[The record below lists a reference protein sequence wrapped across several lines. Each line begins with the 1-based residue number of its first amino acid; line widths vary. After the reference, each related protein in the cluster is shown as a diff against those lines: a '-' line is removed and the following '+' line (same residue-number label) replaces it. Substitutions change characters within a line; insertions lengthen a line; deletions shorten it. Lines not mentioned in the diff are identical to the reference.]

1 MRNMIT
7 SFALFFPAA
16 AVRGVSVKRRNHY
29 IALEEIRASIHMF
42 NATVCGNSFMH
53 ISLTNTILPRT
64 HKH

>member
-1 MRNMIT
+1 
-7 SFALFFPAA
+7 
-16 AVRGVSVKRRNHY
+16 VRGVSVKRRNHY